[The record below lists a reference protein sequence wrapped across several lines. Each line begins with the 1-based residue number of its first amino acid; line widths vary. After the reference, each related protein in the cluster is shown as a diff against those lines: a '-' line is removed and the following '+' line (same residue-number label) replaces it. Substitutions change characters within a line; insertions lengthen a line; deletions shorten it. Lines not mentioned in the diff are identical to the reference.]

1 MNSFFGSTLHTAD
14 INNDGLDDL
23 LVGAPMYSPRSVTG
37 PGYDQEIGLVVL
49 YLGSANVSIISSI
62 TKHGHYLTTRRIQAR
77 EICYDS
83 PNTNPGHIL
92 RLVANKPG
100 KYFTTHRKQARVIF
114 YNSSNTNLGHI
125 LRLAEYKS

>member
-62 TKHGHYLTTRRIQAR
+62 TKHGHYPTTRRIQAR
-77 EICYDS
+77 VIFYDS

-92 RLVANKPG
+92 RLAEYKPG
-100 KYFTTHRKQARVIF
+100 KYITTRRIQTRVIF
-114 YNSSNTNLGHI
+114 YDSPNTNPGHI
-125 LRLAEYKS
+125 L